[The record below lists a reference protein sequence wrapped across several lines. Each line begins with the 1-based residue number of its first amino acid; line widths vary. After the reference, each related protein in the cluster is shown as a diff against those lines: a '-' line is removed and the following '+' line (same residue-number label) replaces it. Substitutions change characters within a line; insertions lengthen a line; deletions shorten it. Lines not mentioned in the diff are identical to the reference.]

1 MRLFEPGQRLFEYE
15 IIRVLGQG
23 GFATVY
29 EAYDRML
36 DRRVAIKQ
44 LALDKS
50 AEEKAVKRFIQEARI
65 AAALEH
71 PHVVTVYALRIA
83 EKRLYM
89 VLEYLP
95 TGSLKD
101 LIDRHGSLPVEQAI
115 KLTNGICEGLAK
127 LHDKGIIHRDIKA
140 ENILLTADG
149 RPKITDFGIAH
160 VPEESGGM
168 GLTLVGFQPST
179 VIFSS
184 PEQFKGEKLDV
195 RSDIYQVGELLYY
208 MLTGHHYIDIPQLET
223 QASTLPQNLRYEL
236 KLFMLLEKAI
246 CQDPPP
252 GLPTLRQRVNG
263 LVDVIERA
271 LAKRKEDRYANA
283 LELAADLWSTR
294 FKSSTAPLRTTAL
307 SSRPSPLPSA
317 PKTVPHS

>member
-1 MRLFEPGQRLFEYE
+1 LFTPGQRLFEYE
-15 IIRVLGQG
+15 IVRLLGQG

-50 AEEKAVKRFIQEARI
+50 ADEKAVKRFIQEARI

-71 PHVVTVYALRIA
+71 PNMVTVYALRVA

-95 TGSLKD
+95 GGSLND
-101 LIDRHGSLPVEQAI
+101 LVELQGGLPVEQTI
-115 KLTNGICEGLAK
+115 KIVNGICEGLAR
-127 LHDKGIIHRDIKA
+127 LHARGIVHRDIKA
-140 ENILLTADG
+140 ENILMTADN

-160 VPEESGGM
+160 VPEAVGGM

-184 PEQFKGEKLDV
+184 PEQFRGEKLDT

-208 MLTGHHYIDIPQLET
+208 MLTGQHYINMAHLET
-223 QASTLPQNLRYEL
+223 QASTLQQNIRQELRLYV
-236 KLFMLLEKAI
+236 LLEKAI
-246 CQDPPP
+246 CQDPPS
-252 GLPTLRQRVNG
+252 GLATLRQQVG
-263 LVDVIERA
+263 SLADVIGKA
-271 LAKRKEDRYANA
+271 LAKRKEDRYADV

-294 FKSSTAPLRTTAL
+294 FKSNTPSLSTASLSRTTL
-307 SSRPSPLPSA
+307 KSA
-317 PKTVPHS
+317 PHS